1 MQGLS
6 WAACGVG
13 DATPADDRED
23 LGGGEALAGEE
34 TILRRPVL
42 ELAPA
47 GGQQTGHGVTAQAEQ
62 AAQREGFRPVGETLL
77 AEGGEAFAPEL
88 LEGGEDAGRVFFSA
102 GAGG

>member
-1 MQGLS
+1 
-6 WAACGVG
+6 
-13 DATPADDRED
+13 
-23 LGGGEALAGEE
+23 
-34 TILRRPVL
+34 
-42 ELAPA
+42 
-47 GGQQTGHGVTAQAEQ
+47 VTAQAEQ